1 MLRDFGSFLSALWGE
16 WKILLTGG
24 SIIALREMTVSR
36 WQLEV
41 EERRS

>member
-1 MLRDFGSFLSALWGE
+1 MHGDKSVIDPAFLLMLLSRAP
-16 WKILLTGG
+16 
-24 SIIALREMTVSR
+24 TVSR

>member
-1 MLRDFGSFLSALWGE
+1 MVLIEFDTAKTEANIAKHGIDMASA
-16 WKILLTGG
+16 
-24 SIIALREMTVSR
+24 TVSR